1 MFVEETL
8 KRSYSVVRY
17 RTKTKM
23 RLSMVVELLLILL
36 LVAFAAYGRVIGNDF
51 PRFFF
56 FFFFFKIVN
65 ANSSNGLVISLEI
78 VGFLVARKGNV

>member
-1 MFVEETL
+1 MFVEKTL
-8 KRSYSVVRY
+8 KRSYFVVRY

-56 FFFFFKIVN
+56 FFFF
-65 ANSSNGLVISLEI
+65 LRSLTPI
-78 VGFLVARKGNV
+78 LLMAS

>member
-1 MFVEETL
+1 M
-8 KRSYSVVRY
+8 RY

-36 LVAFAAYGRVIGNDF
+36 LVAFAAYGRVIGNYF
-51 PRFFF
+51 PRFFSFSYF
-56 FFFFFKIVN
+56 FFFAIVN

-78 VGFLVARKGNV
+78 VGFLVARKGNVSLKDWS

>member
-8 KRSYSVVRY
+8 KRSVVRY

-56 FFFFFKIVN
+56 FFFF
-65 ANSSNGLVISLEI
+65 
-78 VGFLVARKGNV
+78 

>member
-8 KRSYSVVRY
+8 KRSVVRY

>member
-1 MFVEETL
+1 
-8 KRSYSVVRY
+8 
-17 RTKTKM
+17 M

-56 FFFFFKIVN
+56 FFFFF
-65 ANSSNGLVISLEI
+65 LRSLTPI
-78 VGFLVARKGNV
+78 LLMAS

>member
-8 KRSYSVVRY
+8 KRSVVRY

-56 FFFFFKIVN
+56 FFFFFFKIVN

-78 VGFLVARKGNV
+78 VDFLVARKGNV